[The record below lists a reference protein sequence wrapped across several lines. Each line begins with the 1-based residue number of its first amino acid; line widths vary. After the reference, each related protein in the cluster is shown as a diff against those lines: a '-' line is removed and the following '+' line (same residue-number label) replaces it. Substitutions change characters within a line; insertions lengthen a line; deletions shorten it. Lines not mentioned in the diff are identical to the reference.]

1 MTSSATPEFS
11 FRPAVSGLPAYVP
24 GASGG
29 DPKIFKLSSNEVPN
43 PPAPSVLASISDS
56 AAGMNRYP
64 EMYGDTLTR
73 ALAEDLGLAEENVI
87 VGNGSV
93 ALLELVLRA
102 ALSPGENA
110 VYAWRS
116 FEAYPILVQ
125 VTGAESV
132 HVPNTPSGGHDFAA
146 MARAVTKETKVVM
159 VCTPN
164 NPTGQAATHAEVEAF
179 IAELPARVLVLVDE
193 AYTHFDR
200 SEDKVDGVALVNA
213 AIENGNKNVIALRT
227 FSKAYGLAGLRV
239 GYAMGPAELIG
250 QLRSAATP
258 FGVNQLA
265 AGAALA
271 ALEERAYTTSV
282 VTSVIEERSRIVAEL
297 REQGWNVGDPQG
309 NFYWLPIGEHSTEFA
324 AEALAAGFTVRPF
337 PEGVRITVAEP
348 EANDRALALAAQ
360 WAKRLLNS

>member
-1 MTSSATPEFS
+1 MTTVAPEFS

-29 DPKIFKLSSNEVPN
+29 DPEVFKLSSNEVPD
-43 PPAPSVLASISDS
+43 PPAPSVLAAISDS
-56 AAGMNRYP
+56 AAVMNRYP
-64 EMYGDTLTR
+64 EMYSDTLTR
-73 ALAEDLGLAEENVI
+73 TLAESLGLGEENVI

-125 VTGAESV
+125 VTGADSIR
-132 HVPNTPSGGHDFAA
+132 VPNAQDGGHDFTA
-146 MARAVTKETKVVM
+146 MRNAITEKTKVVL

-179 IAELPARVLVLVDE
+179 IADLPARVLVLVDE

-200 SEDKVDGVALVNA
+200 TEDGVNGTALVEA
-213 AIENGNKNVIALRT
+213 AIASGRKNVIALRT

-239 GYAMGPAELIG
+239 GYAMGPGELIG
-250 QLRSAATP
+250 ALRAAATP

-265 AGAALA
+265 ASAAIAALS
-271 ALEERAYTTSV
+271 EHAYTEKV
-282 VTSVIEERSRIVAEL
+282 VEGVIAERIRIVKRL
-297 REQGWNVGDPQG
+297 RQQGWNVGEPQG
-309 NFYWLPIGEHSTEFA
+309 NFYWLPIGERSAEFA

-337 PEGVRITVAEP
+337 PEGVRITIAEP
-348 EANDRALALAAQ
+348 EANDRALALAEE
-360 WAKRLLNS
+360 WSKKVRTS